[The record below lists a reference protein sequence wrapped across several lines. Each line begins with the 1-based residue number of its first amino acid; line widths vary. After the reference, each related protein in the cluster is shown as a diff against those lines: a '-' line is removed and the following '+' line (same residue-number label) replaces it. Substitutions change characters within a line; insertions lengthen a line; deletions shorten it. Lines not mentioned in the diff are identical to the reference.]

1 MTTPLEYHFD
11 HVHIFSS
18 DVVATE
24 RWLVAGIGAE
34 LIARQE
40 LRGMPTS
47 SLRLGGAQILVRG
60 ARENENLTRPDAPR
74 FGLNHFALKVADV
87 DATVAALRGR
97 DVAIEV
103 EPWDVTPSMRI
114 AFVKGPDEVRIE
126 LVQTR

>member
-1 MTTPLEYHFD
+1 MTRPLEYHFD

-18 DVVATE
+18 DVGATE
-24 RWLVAGIGAE
+24 RWLVEGIGAE

-47 SLRLGGAQILVRG
+47 SLRLGGAQILLRG
-60 ARENENLTRPDAPR
+60 ARENENLTRPGAPY

-87 DATVAALRGR
+87 DAAVAALRGR
-97 DVAIEV
+97 GVAIEV
-103 EPWDVTPSMRI
+103 EPWDVSPSMRI